1 MAYQDKPNVND
12 IMELIHSGL
21 TIDEAIDE
29 LMHYGMP
36 RRSGRY
42 PWGSGKDPYQHSG
55 DFLSRVEQ
63 LTKQGLSEQEI
74 AKSIGLTTT
83 QLRIQKSMAKD
94 ERRTLEVET
103 AKGLREKGYSLNE
116 IAKQMGYKNDSSVR
130 SLLNESS
137 ESRMKQAKETSEFL
151 RKQVESKGMIDIG
164 AGVERELGI
173 SKEKLNEAVY
183 MLEMEGYQVFKG
195 GVKQASGSGNQ
206 TNLKVL
212 AKPDA
217 EYKDMYDYK
226 NVKTIT
232 EYKSHDDG
240 KTFDTFQ
247 YPASMSSDRIKIR
260 YAEDGGTERDG
271 LIELRRGVK
280 DLSLGDAHYAQ
291 VRILVDGTHYLKGM
305 AVYAD
310 DLPDGVDI
318 RFNTNKTKDKSKH
331 EVMKEIKKDN
341 PDNPFGALIKAG
353 GQSYYIDDD
362 GKRKLSVI
370 NKKSEEGDW
379 NKWGD
384 NLPSQFLSKQN
395 LQLVKRQLG
404 LAKADKQAEFD
415 EIMSLSNP
423 TVKKALLKDFA
434 DGCDSAAE
442 HLQAAALPR
451 QKYHVILPV
460 PGLKDNEIYAPN
472 YNDGEQVA
480 LIRYPHG
487 GLFEIPILTVNNKH
501 ADSQKL
507 IGKNPLDA
515 VCINSKVAERLSG
528 ADFDGDTVQVIPTNA
543 KTRISSKPPLKEL
556 EGFDPKMQYAERPGM
571 KYMKDPKTGKDN
583 TQIEMGKISNLIT
596 DMTLFGASDAEIAR
610 AVKHSMVVID
620 AGKHKLDYKQ
630 SEADNNIA
638 ALKKK
643 YQGYIDPETG
653 RYRTGAGTIVSR
665 ASAEQSVLKRQGSPK
680 IDPKT
685 GKQTWDLADD
695 LTYERV
701 KKNSKGEVIIDKA
714 TGKPKMETITKT
726 QKSTR
731 MAETDDAFSLVSKT
745 RNPKEIAYAEYANS
759 MKAYANQ
766 ARKVMINTPDIPYSP
781 EAKKKYDT
789 EVKRLDAA
797 LNVALKNAPRERQ
810 AQVMANA
817 TLQAVTQDNPNM
829 SNKDKKKVA
838 QQALDKARR
847 ELGAKKETIKIS
859 DREWEAI
866 QAGAISPNKLKQILN
881 NSDMD
886 VVKKMAMPKNSKTL
900 SDAKIAHIATLK
912 ASGYTNAQIAKKLGV
927 STSTIIKYL
936 NE

>member
-29 LMHYGMP
+29 LYHYGMP
-36 RRSGRY
+36 KRSGRY

-63 LTKQGLSEQEI
+63 LAKEGLSEQEI

-103 AKGLREKGYSLNE
+103 AKGLRDKGYSLNE
-116 IAKQMGYKNDSSVR
+116 IAKMMGKNNDSSVR
-130 SLLNESS
+130 SLLNEQS
-137 ESRMKQAKETSEFL
+137 ESRMKQAKETSNFL
-151 RKQVESKGMIDIG
+151 RKQVDAKGMIDIG

-183 MLEMEGYQVFKG
+183 MLEMEGYKVFKG

-232 EYKSHDDG
+232 EYHSKDDG
-240 KTFDTFQ
+240 KTFDTFH
-247 YPASMSSDRIKIR
+247 YPASISSKRIGIC
-260 YAEDGGTERDG
+260 YAEDGGIEKDG
-271 LIELRRGVK
+271 LIELRRGVD
-280 DLSLGDAHYAQ
+280 DLSLGNSHYAQ

-305 AVYAD
+305 AVYSD

-318 RFNTNKTKDKSKH
+318 RFNTNKTKDKSKL

-353 GQSYYIDDD
+353 GQSYYTDKD
-362 GKRKLSVI
+362 GNRKLSVI

-379 NKWGD
+379 HEWADK
-384 NLPSQFLSKQN
+384 LPSQFLSKQN

-415 EIMSLSNP
+415 DILSLSNP

-451 QKYHVILPV
+451 QKYQVILPV
-460 PGLKDNEIYAPN
+460 PSLKDNEIYAPN

-501 ADSQKL
+501 ADSQKM
-507 IGKNPLDA
+507 IGKNPKDA

-543 KTRISSKPPLKEL
+543 TTRISSKPPLKEL
-556 EGFDPKMQYAERPGM
+556 EGFDPKLQYAERPGM

-596 DMTLFGASDAEIAR
+596 DMTLFGASDAELAR

-643 YQGYIDPETG
+643 YQGHVDPETG
-653 RYRTGAGTIVSR
+653 RYRAGAGTIVSR

-695 LTYERV
+695 LTYEKVV
-701 KKNSKGEVIIDKA
+701 KDKDGNVKIGKD
-714 TGKPKMETITKT
+714 GKPVTKTITKM

-731 MAETDDAFSLVSKT
+731 MAEVDDAFDLVSET

-766 ARKVMINTPDIPYSP
+766 ARKIMVNTPDIPYNP
-781 EAKKKYDT
+781 DAKKKYET

-810 AQVMANA
+810 AQVIANA

-829 SNKDKKKVA
+829 SGKDKKKVA

-859 DREWEAI
+859 DSEWEAI
-866 QAGAISPNKLKQILN
+866 QAGAVSPNKLKQILN

-886 VVKKMAMPKNSKTL
+886 VVKKMAMPKNSKAL
-900 SDAKIAHIATLK
+900 SDAKVAHIATLK
-912 ASGYTNAQIAKKLGV
+912 ASGYTTAQIAKKLGV
-927 STSTIIKYL
+927 STSTILKYL